1 MASLSELLGETITV
15 QDLMMRLLKT
25 LQQFAPKLTPSQLT
39 IDEIPLYETNL
50 QRIIDRNNKALGLE
64 KKTVAILATVFISI
78 RYRIKV
84 LELL

>member
-39 IDEIPLYETNL
+39 IDEILYMR
-50 QRIIDRNNKALGLE
+50 RIYNGLLIVTI
-64 KKTVAILATVFISI
+64 KHLA
-78 RYRIKV
+78 
-84 LELL
+84 

>member
-64 KKTVAILATVFISI
+64 KTVAIIATVFISI
-78 RYRIKV
+78 HYRIKV

>member
-25 LQQFAPKLTPSQLT
+25 LRQFASKLTPSQLT

-50 QRIIDRNNKALGLE
+50 QRIIDRNNKALINKDRRYYSDGL
-64 KKTVAILATVFISI
+64 ISI
-78 RYRIKV
+78 HYRIKV
-84 LELL
+84 LEPL

>member
-1 MASLSELLGETITV
+1 MASLSELLNETITV

-64 KKTVAILATVFISI
+64 NKDR
-78 RYRIKV
+78 RYNSDG
-84 LELL
+84 LYFNSL

>member
-15 QDLMMRLLKT
+15 QDLMMHLLKT

-50 QRIIDRNNKALGLE
+50 QRIIDRNNKALR
-64 KKTVAILATVFISI
+64 KIKTVAILATVFISI